1 VAIAENGVQL
11 VVVDGSYG
19 YVFDLST
26 HAWTQITS
34 PNFYGSSRVAFVDN
48 YLVFVKPNS
57 QQFYWTSLAGVTFDA
72 LDFASAEG
80 APDQIRSLLVA
91 HRELWLFGATS
102 TEVWFNVGEL
112 DQPFARIAGA
122 FLQHGTAAAQ
132 SPTLVGESVC
142 WLGSSAEGAGLVFL
156 AVGYQPQRIS
166 THAVEHAM
174 TGYPTVSDAL
184 GWSEQREGHLW
195 FVLTFPSGNATW
207 VYDLTS
213 QLWHER
219 AYLTPATGEL
229 GRHRANAHT
238 YAFGKHLVGDYQD
251 GRLYELDTQTYTD
264 DGDALKWVR
273 RCPYIAAPDLPY
285 VFHDLL
291 QLDLETGGGLDGG
304 VIPGTD
310 PQVMLRWSDSNG
322 HSWTPERWVSAGR
335 IGETQSR
342 ALWRRLGRSRAR
354 IYEVSGSDPVKR
366 ALLGAHLATEVGTA

>member
-1 VAIAENGVQL
+1 MFCRQGAAFSEIFANNTSRHYGSLLTTDGPVAIAENGVQL

-219 AYLTPATGEL
+219 AYLTPATGSWGGTVPMPTPTL
-229 GRHRANAHT
+229 SGNTSWGITRMAASMSWT
-238 YAFGKHLVGDYQD
+238 
-251 GRLYELDTQTYTD
+251 
-264 DGDALKWVR
+264 R
-273 RCPYIAAPDLPY
+273 RPIRMTAMP
-285 VFHDLL
+285 
-291 QLDLETGGGLDGG
+291 
-304 VIPGTD
+304 
-310 PQVMLRWSDSNG
+310 SNG
-322 HSWTPERWVSAGR
+322 CGAVRISRRRTSRMSSTICCNWTWRPAAGWMA
-335 IGETQSR
+335 G
-342 ALWRRLGRSRAR
+342 
-354 IYEVSGSDPVKR
+354 
-366 ALLGAHLATEVGTA
+366 